1 MDTMTTPRNK
11 ARRNDPRGLES
22 ERMVREAYE
31 AIAAIHTV
39 PPVRKGKALEHHAI
53 ATLNQMVQMNLITSR
68 EMMERMEMT

>member
-1 MDTMTTPRNK
+1 
-11 ARRNDPRGLES
+11 
-22 ERMVREAYE
+22 MVREAYE
-31 AIAAIHTV
+31 AIAAILTV